1 MGMASLKLKLLRRFT
16 QENGWFLLSQKIVGA
31 FFRRIRDRLLA
42 AKLKTSGMKIG
53 KDPRMAGL
61 SHIQLGNN
69 FSAGNGLWLEAVT
82 HFGDTS
88 LQPSLTIGINCNLS
102 DYVHLGCANRIT
114 IGDEFL
120 CGSRVI
126 ISDHNHG
133 IYSVVPD
140 GPPPSTPTLPPMQR
154 PLSNDKSV
162 SIGNNVWIGDGAAIL
177 GGADIGDGVIIG
189 ANAVVMGKIPS
200 FTIAVGAP
208 AKPIKQFDFEKQ
220 QWVDTA
226 NSQIGRGSDDL

>member
-1 MGMASLKLKLLRRFT
+1 MGTPSGKLRSLNRFA
-16 QENGWFLLSQKIVGA
+16 QENGWFLLSQKIAGA
-31 FFRRIRDRLLA
+31 SVRRFRDRILA
-42 AKLKTSGMKIG
+42 AKLKTSGMKLG
-53 KDPRMAGL
+53 KHPRVAGL
-61 SHIQLGNN
+61 SHIHLGAN

-82 HFGDTS
+82 HFGDIS

-102 DYVHLGCANRIT
+102 DYVHLGCTNRVT

-133 IYSVVPD
+133 IYNVVPD
-140 GPPPSTPTLPPMQR
+140 GLPPSAPTLPPMQR
-154 PLSNDKSV
+154 PLSNDKSIC
-162 SIGNNVWIGDGAAIL
+162 IGNNVWIGDGAAIL

-189 ANAVVMGKIPS
+189 ANAVVIGKIPS

-208 AKPIKQFDFEKQ
+208 ARPIKRFDFEKQ
-220 QWVDTA
+220 QWTDIT
-226 NSQIGRGSDDL
+226 SS

>member
-1 MGMASLKLKLLRRFT
+1 MGMASRKLKLLSRFT
-16 QENGWFLLSQKIVGA
+16 QENGWFLLSQKMGGA

-42 AKLKTSGMKIG
+42 AKLKTSGMKLG

-61 SHIQLGNN
+61 SHIRLGNN

-82 HFGDTS
+82 FFNDTW
-88 LQPSLTIGINCNLS
+88 LQPRLTVGANCSLS
-102 DYVHLGCANRIT
+102 DYVHIGCANRIA

-133 IYSVVPD
+133 VYSVVPG
-140 GPPPSTPTLPPMQR
+140 GPPPSAPTMPPMQR
-154 PLSNDKSV
+154 PLSQDKSV
-162 SIGNNVWIGDGAAIL
+162 RIGNNVWIGDGAAIL

-189 ANAVVMGKIPS
+189 ANAVVIGKIPS
-200 FTIAVGAP
+200 FTIAVGTP
-208 AKPIKQFDFEKQ
+208 AKPIKHFDFENE
-220 QWVDTA
+220 QWIDIA
-226 NSQIGRGSDDL
+226 SS